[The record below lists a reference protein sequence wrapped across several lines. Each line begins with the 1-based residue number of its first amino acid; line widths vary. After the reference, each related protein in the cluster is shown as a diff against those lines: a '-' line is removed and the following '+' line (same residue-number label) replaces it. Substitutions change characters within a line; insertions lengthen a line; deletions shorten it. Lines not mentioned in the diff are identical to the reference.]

1 MATNVLGLKTFAASD
16 PVDYNEIN
24 DNYNKIDSG
33 VKTALQGR
41 AAHNWLDNSDMTN
54 AINQRGASSYTG
66 QVYGIDRWYG
76 RAAAQTV
83 SVRSADVTVT
93 ATGTSYAGIKQ
104 KVHGMPRLAGKTVT
118 FAARLYANVVPEL
131 VLFDSSEQSLAV
143 KMGTA
148 GATQTIILTYDVP
161 SDATAD
167 SVVPTIL
174 LRTSASGDYMR
185 IVWAALYEGAY
196 TADTLPAYQ
205 PKGYAAELA
214 ECQRHFWRCN
224 NTWFAEGS
232 GYAFSNTEYR
242 VSIILPQM
250 MRVTPTMI
258 SSTGNTTSY
267 GIKIHTGAGANL
279 TPTAVSLSMKNNRIA
294 LTLTGTFTN
303 GELGVIRLENYYLDF
318 SADL

>member
-1 MATNVLGLKTFAASD
+1 MATTVLGLKTFTASD

-24 DNYNKIDSG
+24 DNYNKIDNG
-33 VKTALQGR
+33 VKTAFQGM
-41 AAHNWLDNSDMTN
+41 AAHNLLDNSDFTN
-54 AINQRGASSYTG
+54 PVNQRGQTSYSSQWAYI
-66 QVYGIDRWYG
+66 IDRWYLPGSTVPVTVGEGYVSFNVADQFIGKSITNGYYTLAVKLLDG
-76 RAAAQTV
+76 RIFVGSSYYTAGVSSTMLANNGVVDGYLMGDAGSGNHPRLRIQTV
-83 SVRSADVTVT
+83 SGEALS
-93 ATGTSYAGIKQ
+93 
-104 KVHGMPRLAGKTVT
+104 
-118 FAARLYANVVPEL
+118 F
-131 VLFDSSEQSLAV
+131 
-143 KMGTA
+143 
-148 GATQTIILTYDVP
+148 
-161 SDATAD
+161 
-167 SVVPTIL
+167 
-174 LRTSASGDYMR
+174 
-185 IVWAALYEGAY
+185 VWAALYEGTY

-214 ECQRHFWRCN
+214 ACQRYFWRCN

-267 GIKIHTGAGANL
+267 DIKIHTASGANL

-303 GELGVIRLENYYLDF
+303 GELGVLRMENDYLDF